1 MALTYTPYKGMDIK
15 FQITSAGTSYS
26 YTLSPGCSITRSASK
41 EITVLP
47 IEGGKAVNLM
57 ELGRM
62 ESDTIRIDAKVS
74 TVVMQT
80 PDGSEAS
87 PPYVP
92 IHTLTGYLIAQTNT
106 DKYDAVVW
114 GDQIIGGRIK
124 NIVITQRPGEGNV
137 VDLAI
142 NFIVGIAVPGK

>member
-80 PDGSEAS
+80 PDGSADS
-87 PPYVP
+87 PPYVDV
-92 IHTLTGYLIAQTNT
+92 HTLFDHMIAQVNG
-106 DKYDAVVW
+106 DAPDLVEWGSKQIWGRVKSIVV
-114 GDQIIGGRIK
+114 
-124 NIVITQRPGEGNV
+124 TQRPGEGNV

-142 NFIVGIAVPGK
+142 TFVVGTAIEST